1 MSKLEPSTKM
11 TTWSNQ
17 LGCIHTLYVS
27 RSTSPNI
34 LNETRPS
41 PNPQH
46 THTHTLPTTT
56 YLQYHYHKKSHSHKG
71 TLKYHEVRFK
81 FHHFEDRHVKSKS
94 LKRTLIPTSN
104 QV

>member
-1 MSKLEPSTKM
+1 M

-46 THTHTLPTTT
+46 THTHPPNHHLPTIS
-56 YLQYHYHKKSHSHKG
+56 LSQEVPLPSNG